1 MKLPFFAWT
10 RMTSFINEHMDEI
23 IAEWESF
30 ARTVSPASATM
41 DNVALRDHVKQMLQ
55 AIALDVE
62 TEQSGA
68 EQEAKSKGDAPRAD
82 TIDSAAEIHGQ
93 MRHGSGFDLGEL
105 VAEFRALRASVLRI
119 WMRGSHFGDPAT
131 AYQIT
136 RFNESIDQA
145 LAESVATY
153 SEELTRSR
161 DTFLAIL
168 GHDLRSPL
176 GALSGALNVLSHPSG
191 EAHRAETLAS
201 GKRSVAI
208 MGAMIQDLLEYTR
221 TRLGKGIPITPAAG
235 DLTSVCKHAFD
246 EFSLMHPQTAF
257 RFEAEAGLLGV
268 FDAARMQQVV
278 SNLLNNAV
286 QHGQRGSPVTL
297 IARANDLG
305 LVMQVRNRG
314 RPIAPE
320 LLQVIFD
327 PLVQVPAEE
336 SQAQRFTN
344 LGLGLFI
351 AREIVLAHGG
361 TIEAASGGEETQF
374 TVQLPRHVPSKP
386 DDVKP
391 GRDVPLVAANA

>member
-1 MKLPFFAWT
+1 MVA
-10 RMTSFINEHMDEI
+10 SFIIEHMDEI
-23 IAEWESF
+23 VAEWESF
-30 ARTVSPASATM
+30 ARVVSPASATM

-62 TEQSGA
+62 TSQTGA
-68 EQEAKSKGDAPRAD
+68 EQEEKSKGEAPKASSID
-82 TIDSAAEIHGQ
+82 TAAEVHGQ
-93 MRHGSGFDLGEL
+93 LRHVAGFDLGEL

-119 WMRGSHFGDPAT
+119 WIRSSRHGDPVT

-145 LAESVATY
+145 LAESVTTY
-153 SEELTRSR
+153 SAELTRSR

-176 GALSGALNVLSHPSG
+176 SALAGALHLLSNPSG
-191 EAHRAETLAS
+191 EAQREETLAA
-201 GKRSVAI
+201 GRRSVAS
-208 MGAMIQDLLEYTR
+208 MSAMIQDLLEYTR

-235 DLTSVCKHAFD
+235 DLASACKAAFN
-246 EFSLMHPQTAF
+246 ELSLAHPQTAF

-268 FDAARMQQVV
+268 FDAPRMHQVV

-286 QHGQRGSPVTL
+286 QHGQRGSPVVL
-297 IARANDLG
+297 IARANG
-305 LVMQVRNRG
+305 ERLVVQVKNRG

-327 PLVQVPAEE
+327 PLVHIPGEDPGAE
-336 SQAQRFTN
+336 RFSN

-361 TIEAASGGEETQF
+361 TIQASSTGEETDF
-374 TVQLPRHVPSKP
+374 TVEIPRHAPGKP
-386 DDVKP
+386 QESRKTRITP
-391 GRDVPLVAANA
+391 VAATPA